1 MKNTRLSLLIV
12 GACTLF
18 PLLAHSL
25 GLGDIST
32 QSEMNEPFIAEIP
45 LTNTGDL
52 ESSQVIVAI
61 GSDSDYEL
69 AGVTREFFHSNLTF
83 EVLIDEVATPK
94 IIVRS
99 QGLVVDPYLN
109 FIVQVRW
116 PQGRLLREYTVLLD
130 VPVFS
135 AQPSGPVA
143 APANSAAP
151 RTARE
156 AVSSRATQQGTSQ
169 QSGTSPSQGSTF
181 RSGVQEGGQYSVSS
195 GDTLWAIARQ
205 VEQSTGI
212 SVHQAMIAIHEENKE
227 AFVDGDIN
235 RLKSDAILRVPSRAN
250 MLSITE
256 GQAAR
261 DFLALNQEA
270 SATPIQATATDF
282 RNDGA
287 AGQSG
292 LSGRLALASNDSV
305 DVAPNDGNGGAES
318 VNGQIAADQAVSE
331 ALAEND
337 ALKEQLDAAE
347 YENRDLQ
354 DRIYNLEEQ
363 IELLQEA
370 RALEIENSELSTVQ
384 DALDD
389 ESEQQAAPAPVS
401 QPETLIQKLNRFRYW
416 ILGGLGLVFATG
428 LMIALLVLRGRKSD
442 EAEDLYFDEKPEPVA
457 VSEPQNQE
465 PEEEL
470 EEELEDELEDEPE
483 KELEDEL
490 EEELEDELNEELDP
504 TEDLE
509 GGIDELT
516 ASVAGFDEGVIES
529 EVEGAIDTESS
540 MDASS
545 DEVDSGESGIDESNL
560 SEFEDLDA
568 FFSDTSPAASNVLFG
583 AEDTDEQ
590 GAGEE
595 DVEGGQAV
603 ASDQDLEQSLEF
615 SSPDM
620 DDVSESLS
628 DADALVQSEDTDEN
642 SLDFELDDM
651 TSEAVEDADIDL
663 EDKFDYTELDVTKDL
678 GTDAETEFEESIEIH
693 STDMS
698 ELLVPP
704 QSGLDSAEDQL
715 FMGESP
721 DVSGGTEEGAEALFE
736 EVDDEVGSL
745 LEEDGDDAVSPD
757 GSILEAD
764 TDMDADLSD
773 LGDLEDEGDLGGLGE
788 ASDLGDLNDD
798 AGDLDDLDDLG
809 DLGDLDDLG
818 DLGDIDDTDLGMD
831 DADEEFLTKLEL
843 AEAYI
848 EMGDVQGARELLS
861 EVEKDGNAEQKAA
874 AQSLLEGIKT

>member
-1 MKNTRLSLLIV
+1 M
-12 GACTLF
+12 G
-18 PLLAHSL
+18 
-25 GLGDIST
+25 
-32 QSEMNEPFIAEIP
+32 SEMCI
-45 LTNTGDL
+45 
-52 ESSQVIVAI
+52 
-61 GSDSDYEL
+61 
-69 AGVTREFFHSNLTF
+69 
-83 EVLIDEVATPK
+83 
-94 IIVRS
+94 
-99 QGLVVDPYLN
+99 
-109 FIVQVRW
+109 
-116 PQGRLLREYTVLLD
+116 
-130 VPVFS
+130 
-135 AQPSGPVA
+135 
-143 APANSAAP
+143 
-151 RTARE
+151 
-156 AVSSRATQQGTSQ
+156 
-169 QSGTSPSQGSTF
+169 
-181 RSGVQEGGQYSVSS
+181 
-195 GDTLWAIARQ
+195 
-205 VEQSTGI
+205 
-212 SVHQAMIAIHEENKE
+212 
-227 AFVDGDIN
+227 
-235 RLKSDAILRVPSRAN
+235 
-250 MLSITE
+250 
-256 GQAAR
+256 R
-261 DFLALNQEA
+261 D
-270 SATPIQATATDF
+270 
-282 RNDGA
+282 R
-287 AGQSG
+287 
-292 LSGRLALASNDSV
+292 
-305 DVAPNDGNGGAES
+305 
-318 VNGQIAADQAVSE
+318 
-331 ALAEND
+331 
-337 ALKEQLDAAE
+337 
-347 YENRDLQ
+347 
-354 DRIYNLEEQ
+354 

-416 ILGGLGLVFATG
+416 ILGGLGLVCATV

-483 KELEDEL
+483 KEL

-545 DEVDSGESGIDESNL
+545 DEVDSGESGIDESDL

-698 ELLVPP
+698 ELL
-704 QSGLDSAEDQL
+704 
-715 FMGESP
+715 
-721 DVSGGTEEGAEALFE
+721 
-736 EVDDEVGSL
+736 SL
-745 LEEDGDDAVSPD
+745 
-757 GSILEAD
+757 IH
-764 TDMDADLSD
+764 
-773 LGDLEDEGDLGGLGE
+773 
-788 ASDLGDLNDD
+788 
-798 AGDLDDLDDLG
+798 
-809 DLGDLDDLG
+809 
-818 DLGDIDDTDLGMD
+818 I
-831 DADEEFLTKLEL
+831 
-843 AEAYI
+843 
-848 EMGDVQGARELLS
+848 
-861 EVEKDGNAEQKAA
+861 
-874 AQSLLEGIKT
+874 

>member
-1 MKNTRLSLLIV
+1 
-12 GACTLF
+12 
-18 PLLAHSL
+18 
-25 GLGDIST
+25 
-32 QSEMNEPFIAEIP
+32 
-45 LTNTGDL
+45 
-52 ESSQVIVAI
+52 
-61 GSDSDYEL
+61 
-69 AGVTREFFHSNLTF
+69 
-83 EVLIDEVATPK
+83 
-94 IIVRS
+94 
-99 QGLVVDPYLN
+99 
-109 FIVQVRW
+109 
-116 PQGRLLREYTVLLD
+116 
-130 VPVFS
+130 
-135 AQPSGPVA
+135 
-143 APANSAAP
+143 
-151 RTARE
+151 
-156 AVSSRATQQGTSQ
+156 
-169 QSGTSPSQGSTF
+169 
-181 RSGVQEGGQYSVSS
+181 
-195 GDTLWAIARQ
+195 
-205 VEQSTGI
+205 
-212 SVHQAMIAIHEENKE
+212 
-227 AFVDGDIN
+227 
-235 RLKSDAILRVPSRAN
+235 
-250 MLSITE
+250 
-256 GQAAR
+256 
-261 DFLALNQEA
+261 
-270 SATPIQATATDF
+270 
-282 RNDGA
+282 
-287 AGQSG
+287 
-292 LSGRLALASNDSV
+292 
-305 DVAPNDGNGGAES
+305 
-318 VNGQIAADQAVSE
+318 
-331 ALAEND
+331 
-337 ALKEQLDAAE
+337 
-347 YENRDLQ
+347 
-354 DRIYNLEEQ
+354 
-363 IELLQEA
+363 
-370 RALEIENSELSTVQ
+370 
-384 DALDD
+384 
-389 ESEQQAAPAPVS
+389 
-401 QPETLIQKLNRFRYW
+401 
-416 ILGGLGLVFATG
+416 
-428 LMIALLVLRGRKSD
+428 
-442 EAEDLYFDEKPEPVA
+442 
-457 VSEPQNQE
+457 
-465 PEEEL
+465 
-470 EEELEDELEDEPE
+470 
-483 KELEDEL
+483 
-490 EEELEDELNEELDP
+490 
-504 TEDLE
+504 
-509 GGIDELT
+509 
-516 ASVAGFDEGVIES
+516 
-529 EVEGAIDTESS
+529 

-568 FFSDTSPAASNVLFG
+568 FFSDASPAASNVLFG
-583 AEDTDEQ
+583 AEDTDER

-620 DDVSESLS
+620 DDVSKSLS

-745 LEEDGDDAVSPD
+745 LEEDGDGAVSPD

-818 DLGDIDDTDLGMD
+818 DLGDIDDTDLDMD